1 MLGGVAPQQEPATVL
16 VVDDEE
22 PIRRTLV
29 RYLAGAGYHAI
40 GAASAEAGLEAVRSH
55 TVAAV
60 LSDIRMP
67 GMSGVDFLSRAL
79 AVDPDLAVIM
89 LTGVDEPTT
98 AIQCL
103 RQGAA
108 DYLIKP
114 VELEE
119 LGLALRYALRK
130 RELEVERRGTEQW
143 LADEVARK
151 TRQLEEQ
158 QRRIEHL
165 SISVLTAL
173 VDALEP
179 AGPAGRTH
187 SVRVSRLA
195 GDIAAALGLDAE
207 QVAGVQT
214 AGRLH
219 DIGHLAL
226 RDDTL
231 KQHAAAIEIVGDPNE
246 GEIAMRLLD
255 PLRHHA
261 ALLAIVRYQHERWDG
276 RGLHGLRG
284 AGIPMGARIVAV
296 ANLYDEL
303 VSPAEGGAG
312 LEPLAALTNLQGLA
326 GTLLD
331 ADVLQALTQVL
342 AGGRAG

>member
-1 MLGGVAPQQEPATVL
+1 MASQQESATVL

-40 GAASAEAGLEAVRSH
+40 GAASAESGLATVRSH

-143 LADEVARK
+143 LADEVARQ

-187 SVRVSRLA
+187 SVRVSHLA

-207 QVAGVQT
+207 QVASVQT

-231 KQHAAAIEIVGDPNE
+231 KQQAAIEIVGDPNE

-284 AGIPMGARIVAV
+284 AGIPLGARIVAV

-303 VSPAEGGAG
+303 VSPAEGDAG
-312 LEPLAALTNLQGLA
+312 LAPLAALANLQGLA

>member
-1 MLGGVAPQQEPATVL
+1 MPPPPESATVL

-22 PIRRTLV
+22 PIRLTLV
-29 RYLAGAGYHAI
+29 RYLTSAGYEPI
-40 GAASAEAGLEAVRSH
+40 DMASAEAGLTRLRTH
-55 TVAAV
+55 KVAAV

-67 GMSGVDFLSRAL
+67 GMSGVEFLNRAL
-79 AVDPDLAVIM
+79 AIDPDLAVIM
-89 LTGVDEPTT
+89 LTGDDDPNT

-130 RELEVERRGTEQW
+130 RELEVERRGMEQW

-151 TRQLEEQ
+151 TRLLEEQ

-187 SVRVSRLA
+187 SLRVAQLA

-207 QVAGVQT
+207 QVASVQT

-231 KQHAAAIEIVGDPNE
+231 KQQAAIEIVGDPHE

-261 ALLAIVRYQHERWDG
+261 AVLAIVRYQHERWDG

-284 AGIPMGARIVAV
+284 AGIPVGARIVAV

-303 VSPAEGGAG
+303 VSPAEGDAG
-312 LEPLAALTNLQGLA
+312 LEPLAALVNLQGLA